1 MQGPVYSFGL
11 FKLDPSARTL
21 LKAGQPVKI
30 HARSFDLLKFLVEHA
45 NRVASKEQLLGEIWK
60 DVHVSDNSVDKQI
73 SLIRKI
79 LGDGSDGRPY
89 IETIPG
95 EGYRFRPVSIFDSG
109 SQGRRIGP
117 RFRIGAILAASVL
130 SGVAIWAYSNH
141 KKSGGM
147 PYQSFGRKSIAVLD
161 FRNVTGSPDVEWLS
175 TALGEMLAADL
186 TASGRFQA
194 VPGAEV
200 SRALSEISFK
210 ANTPPAPAQI
220 ERIAKRVG
228 ADRVVIG
235 RYSVSR
241 DQFRVDAELLSGRS
255 DEVIAAVSETGTQD
269 DLFQVVSRVG
279 RELAEKLQDRELS
292 ETEVAR
298 LKASFPEDSRA
309 RQDYYQGLARLRA
322 GNAVAAAH
330 FLEEAVSRDP
340 GFPLAH
346 SALAEALAILGYE
359 TKAIEEAKRASETAA
374 ALPRDQVLASEGQY
388 YTVNRDWLRAVKVY
402 GALNSLW
409 PDDFDYLLKL
419 ANAEAKQGREKEAY
433 EAINQLRKL
442 SVSPDDPRPDLAE
455 ASVADIFADYN
466 RENRVAGIA
475 EAKARHRSETVQA
488 ARAELKESWALDN
501 LGQLSQAVTK
511 ANEAK
516 AIFSSFGDRGNE
528 ARAWKNLGDAY
539 FDQSKLDL
547 SVHAYGNAIS
557 TFRALEWQSGVAV
570 GLNNLA
576 YAIKD
581 QGDLSK
587 AGQLFGESLTIA
599 RSLGDPRLE
608 ALALNGVAI
617 ILSRQSNL
625 TGAQAAY
632 EESVK
637 IHERL
642 GDKGRLAI
650 VVNNLA
656 LIFQNQGNL
665 VEAELRLQR
674 ALSLFQ
680 ETGRQA
686 DVAMALGNLGQL
698 CLLQGKLPD
707 AEYKFRKQV
716 EGGQQLDQPKQTGYG
731 LFGLGEVAFLRCNL
745 NQAHDYFEQSLR
757 VREQTHQMGT
767 AAESR
772 LALARVELEEQHPDL
787 VQKFASQAKDEFDR
801 ERQVDLVALSD
812 AVLARAFV
820 AQKKDDEAMG
830 SAEIAEKLS
839 NTSEDHDNQTQTALE
854 VGRAF
859 MQMDRRTEA
868 VKEFR
873 FALSESEHYHYATYY
888 LEARIALARLDL
900 QSGDPAARID
910 LKRGSA
916 AAKKMGI
923 LLIANEAAEPDLALA
938 RPK

>member
-1 MQGPVYSFGL
+1 MEDLTLRL
-11 FKLDPSARTL
+11 FPARGTASALYRFSTL
-21 LKAGQPVKI
+21 VHKAGELGLDSELERFSRLRFCLEWPFGGI
-30 HARSFDLLKFLVEHA
+30 RTTRS
-45 NRVASKEQLLGEIWK
+45 
-60 DVHVSDNSVDKQI
+60 
-73 SLIRKI
+73 
-79 LGDGSDGRPY
+79 
-89 IETIPG
+89 
-95 EGYRFRPVSIFDSG
+95 
-109 SQGRRIGP
+109 
-117 RFRIGAILAASVL
+117 LAGCRTNL
-130 SGVAIWAYSNH
+130 
-141 KKSGGM
+141 
-147 PYQSFGRKSIAVLD
+147 FGRKSIAVLD

-466 RENRVAGIA
+466 RENPRGWH
-475 EAKARHRSETVQA
+475 RRSEGTTSERD
-488 ARAELKESWALDN
+488 RAGGPSELKRE
-501 LGQLSQAVTK
+501 LG
-511 ANEAK
+511 
-516 AIFSSFGDRGNE
+516 
-528 ARAWKNLGDAY
+528 AR
-539 FDQSKLDL
+539 
-547 SVHAYGNAIS
+547 
-557 TFRALEWQSGVAV
+557 
-570 GLNNLA
+570 
-576 YAIKD
+576 
-581 QGDLSK
+581 
-587 AGQLFGESLTIA
+587 
-599 RSLGDPRLE
+599 
-608 ALALNGVAI
+608 
-617 ILSRQSNL
+617 
-625 TGAQAAY
+625 
-632 EESVK
+632 
-637 IHERL
+637 
-642 GDKGRLAI
+642 
-650 VVNNLA
+650 
-656 LIFQNQGNL
+656 
-665 VEAELRLQR
+665 
-674 ALSLFQ
+674 
-680 ETGRQA
+680 
-686 DVAMALGNLGQL
+686 
-698 CLLQGKLPD
+698 
-707 AEYKFRKQV
+707 
-716 EGGQQLDQPKQTGYG
+716 
-731 LFGLGEVAFLRCNL
+731 
-745 NQAHDYFEQSLR
+745 
-757 VREQTHQMGT
+757 
-767 AAESR
+767 
-772 LALARVELEEQHPDL
+772 
-787 VQKFASQAKDEFDR
+787 
-801 ERQVDLVALSD
+801 
-812 AVLARAFV
+812 
-820 AQKKDDEAMG
+820 
-830 SAEIAEKLS
+830 
-839 NTSEDHDNQTQTALE
+839 
-854 VGRAF
+854 
-859 MQMDRRTEA
+859 
-868 VKEFR
+868 
-873 FALSESEHYHYATYY
+873 
-888 LEARIALARLDL
+888 
-900 QSGDPAARID
+900 
-910 LKRGSA
+910 
-916 AAKKMGI
+916 
-923 LLIANEAAEPDLALA
+923 
-938 RPK
+938 